1 MKSNEVFELLVRR
14 KLDNLREVDLGLER
28 GVRLLVEAVA
38 RALPLEPFVNLEQ
51 VTKVRSIFIST
62 FLNYN
67 LFTLL
72 SLTKI
77 FFHQVIYFLASVKQN
92 MMQENI

>member
-1 MKSNEVFELLVRR
+1 MEPVVKVDHMKSNEVFELLVRR

-51 VTKVRSIFIST
+51 VKQKYAV
-62 FLNYN
+62 FLY
-67 LFTLL
+67 LL
-72 SLTKI
+72 LILTKI
-77 FFHQVIYFLASVKQN
+77 FLHF
-92 MMQENI
+92 

>member
-1 MKSNEVFELLVRR
+1 MEPVVKVDHMKSNEVFELLVRG

-51 VTKVRSIFIST
+51 VKQKYEV
-62 FLNYN
+62 FLY
-67 LFTLL
+67 LL
-72 SLTKI
+72 LILTKI
-77 FFHQVIYFLASVKQN
+77 FLHF
-92 MMQENI
+92 

>member
-1 MKSNEVFELLVRR
+1 MEPVVKVDHMKSNEVFELLVRR

-51 VTKVRSIFIST
+51 VTKVRSVFIST
-62 FLNYN
+62 LNFN
-67 LFTLL
+67 
-72 SLTKI
+72 
-77 FFHQVIYFLASVKQN
+77 
-92 MMQENI
+92 